1 MPKTRGESIS
11 DWMRVANPNRTINCS
26 WREID
31 DGDNPKIMGHGQDI
45 GSDSKDDI
53 LNAVSID
60 AVPLKRQNDRF
71 RLMNRT
77 V

>member
-1 MPKTRGESIS
+1 MAS
-11 DWMRVANPNRTINCS
+11 PNRTINCS

-31 DGDNPKIMGHGQDI
+31 DDDDNPKIVGHGQDI

-60 AVPLKRQNDRF
+60 AVPLKRQNDRP
-71 RLMNRT
+71 RLIN
-77 V
+77 